1 MGSSDLIVK
10 AGAFARLPI
19 FLAAIYFSWPL
30 AISSQSTTLQSITVT
45 QILDLGAPI
54 TTLGIGALRQFTAT
68 GNYSDGSTQYL
79 TQAVTWS
86 SASPSIATV
95 SPLGLVTGVA
105 PGTVA
110 ISAASGNVT
119 GSSSLTVVVQIFT
132 GVAITPAASWS
143 MQAGQTFQFAAT
155 AEFGEYENGVVQ
167 DVTAAATW
175 TSSAPTVASVNSTG
189 LVAAAGAGSAT
200 ISATYS
206 TSGATFTGMT
216 TVNVSSTP
224 PANLGQWSQPY
235 QLGFAAIHAAM
246 LYTGNVL
253 FFGYPTGRNGGPSP
267 ARVWNPGTD
276 IATDLTLPFP
286 IDIFCGGQSFLPD
299 GSLLVVGGLND
310 ALKPADAGTYNTTI
324 FNPSTNAWS
333 QGPAMNYARWYPT
346 AVPMPDG
353 TILVASGVNETGTWN
368 QVVMESYN
376 PTTNSW
382 TVLPSSANISGT
394 PDLYPL
400 MTVLGSGNV
409 LYSAP
414 RRNTQTFNSST
425 NTWSFVANRNSG
437 FRYHA
442 GVALLPNSQKVL
454 VVGGANANNANGIPQ
469 VTNEVI
475 DFSVPNP
482 VWTNASPLNIARYDM
497 NLIYLADGNLLAVG
511 GNQSQHYQDP
521 VEQPELYNT
530 ATGRWTLMAPQVGTR
545 GYHSTA
551 LLLPDGRV
559 VSAGSDSGAS
569 TQNSYEIYSPP
580 YLFEGPRPSIISAP
594 ASITYGQA
602 FTITT
607 PDAANIASVAIIR
620 PGATT
625 HANHMDDQRYVDL
638 SWTEQSDQLTV
649 TAPASPNNAPPGYY
663 MLVVVNSH
671 GVPSIMPFVQL
682 QANTSAIRRSG
693 RQR

>member
-1 MGSSDLIVK
+1 MGSSNLIVR
-10 AGAFARLPI
+10 AAAFAWQPI
-19 FLAAIYFSWPL
+19 FLAAILSWPL
-30 AISSQSTTLQSITVT
+30 GISGQSPTLQSITVT
-45 QILDLGAPI
+45 QILDLGTPI
-54 TTLGIGALRQFTAT
+54 TTLGVGAVRQFTAT

-86 SASPSIATV
+86 SASPNIASV
-95 SPLGLVTGVA
+95 SSVGLVTGVA
-105 PGTVA
+105 PGTVT
-110 ISAASGNVT
+110 ISAASGNIT
-119 GSSSLTVVVQIFT
+119 GSSSLTMVAQIFT
-132 GVAITPAASWS
+132 GLALTPAGSWS
-143 MQAGQTFQFAAT
+143 VQVGQTLQFAAT
-155 AEFGEYENGVVQ
+155 AEFGEYENAVVQ

-175 TSSAPTVASVNSTG
+175 TSSAPTVANVSPTG
-189 LVAAAGAGSAT
+189 LVTAASPGST
-200 ISATYS
+200 TVSATYS
-206 TSGATFTGMT
+206 TPGSTFTAT
-216 TVNVSSTP
+216 TAVNVSSTP
-224 PANLGQWSQPY
+224 PANVGQWTRPY

-267 ARVWNPGTD
+267 ARLWNPETD

-286 IDIFCGGQSFLPD
+286 IDIFCGGQAFLPD
-299 GSLLVVGGLND
+299 GRLLVVGGLND
-310 ALKPADAGTYNTTI
+310 ALKPADAGTYDTTI
-324 FNPSTNAWS
+324 FDPIANAWS
-333 QGPAMNYARWYPT
+333 QGPTMNYARWYPT

-353 TILVASGVNETGTWN
+353 TILVASGVNENGTYN

-382 TVLPSSANISGT
+382 TALPSSANISGT

-400 MTVLGSGNV
+400 MTVLGSGNI

-414 RRNTQTFNSST
+414 RPNSQTFNPST
-425 NTWSFVANRNSG
+425 NSWSSVAKRNSG
-437 FRYHA
+437 FRFHA

-454 VVGGANANNANGIPQ
+454 IVGGATTNTATASPQ
-469 VTNEVI
+469 ATSEVI

-482 VWTNASPLNIARYDM
+482 VWTNTSPLNIARYDM
-497 NLIYLADGNLLAVG
+497 NLVYLADGNLLAVG

-530 ATGRWTLMAPQVGTR
+530 GTGRWTLMAPQVGTR

-559 VSAGSDSGAS
+559 VSAGSDSGGS

-580 YLFEGPRPSIISAP
+580 YLFKGARPSITLAP

-602 FTITT
+602 FALRT
-607 PDAANIASVAIIR
+607 PDAANIAGVAIIR

-638 SWTEQSDQLTV
+638 TWTTHSGELTV
-649 TAPASPNNAPPGYY
+649 TAPTSPNDAPPGYY
-663 MLVVVNSH
+663 MLVIVNSR

-682 QANTSAIRRSG
+682 QATTSAIRLSRP
-693 RQR
+693 QR